1 MEAERQRWIRESLTH
16 QARARD
22 EALLAAQAG
31 EQAPA
36 ALGSEVRAY
45 LIETWQ
51 QTAAHFAN
59 PADVRT
65 RMSSSNERRESMPKK
80 RVSRRALRWSD
91 LLGQAVQAQQ
101 AKDWERVE
109 RLLGQLQSAALS
121 QITENRKVEARKS
134 LIFQHTIFTFS
145 PKKATLR
152 QNPSM
157 RRSSR
162 RRVGGASSVSSTGW
176 CSARSKPSSRCYQRV
191 VGRSTQ
197 RSLKCDPLVE
207 RGLRSSGRPY
217 SQKLCNSVSMRV
229 QVPPSR
235 CRSDSIS
242 PRPATGPQ
250 RFEAGIHGGPW
261 KPHSGYPVSQASTGS
276 ASKGVSL
283 NL

>member
-109 RLLGQLQSAALS
+109 RLLGQLQSAPDTPPKGAALAGGLGLV
-121 QITENRKVEARKS
+121 Q
-134 LIFQHTIFTFS
+134 
-145 PKKATLR
+145 AT
-152 QNPSM
+152 
-157 RRSSR
+157 SSILGTP
-162 RRVGGASSVSSTGW
+162 GGILAGSSAPIGGH
-176 CSARSKPSSRCYQRV
+176 AL
-191 VGRSTQ
+191 VGRA
-197 RSLKCDPLVE
+197 
-207 RGLRSSGRPY
+207 G
-217 SQKLCNSVSMRV
+217 
-229 QVPPSR
+229 
-235 CRSDSIS
+235 RSDY
-242 PRPATGPQ
+242 PRRPPHHGATG
-250 RFEAGIHGGPW
+250 
-261 KPHSGYPVSQASTGS
+261 
-276 ASKGVSL
+276 L
-283 NL
+283 

>member
-45 LIETWQ
+45 LIEPWQ
-51 QTAAHFAN
+51 QTAAHCAN

-109 RLLGQLQSAALS
+109 RLLGQLQSAPDAPPREPPSQEVLVWYKLQAAFWEHQTAYWQDRALLAEDTHWS
-121 QITENRKVEARKS
+121 VAQVEAMTRGV
-134 LIFQHTIFTFS
+134 
-145 PKKATLR
+145 LR
-152 QNPSM
+152 TM
-157 RRSSR
+157 V
-162 RRVGGASSVSSTGW
+162 RRVYESLDAAGAPNPTVHALCRELLAQADGRQLDGLLAAELLELDEAAATVA
-176 CSARSKPSSRCYQRV
+176 ARQ
-191 VGRSTQ
+191 
-197 RSLKCDPLVE
+197 
-207 RGLRSSGRPY
+207 
-217 SQKLCNSVSMRV
+217 
-229 QVPPSR
+229 
-235 CRSDSIS
+235 
-242 PRPATGPQ
+242 
-250 RFEAGIHGGPW
+250 HG
-261 KPHSGYPVSQASTGS
+261 A
-276 ASKGVSL
+276 
-283 NL
+283 